1 MKAQLTTEQS
11 DALNQSDDPLSLVDP
26 RTHRVY
32 VLVDES
38 VHQQAMDALQRQRD
52 EDAAAI
58 QQGLVVLACYVASV
72 GWIRSI
78 GMRCFA
84 SACGLPLNEISASG
98 LPLNERAP
106 RVICCSPS

>member
-26 RTHRVY
+26 RTNRVY

-52 EDAAAI
+52 EDMAAI
-58 QQGLVVLACYVASV
+58 QQGLDDVHAGRGMSLDVSRARTLDALARLSQ
-72 GWIRSI
+72 
-78 GMRCFA
+78 
-84 SACGLPLNEISASG
+84 
-98 LPLNERAP
+98 
-106 RVICCSPS
+106 

>member
-32 VLVDES
+32 VLVDQS

-58 QQGLVVLACYVASV
+58 QQGLNDMHAGRGMSLDESRARTLDALARLSQ
-72 GWIRSI
+72 
-78 GMRCFA
+78 
-84 SACGLPLNEISASG
+84 
-98 LPLNERAP
+98 
-106 RVICCSPS
+106 

>member
-11 DALNQSDDPLSLVDP
+11 DALNQSDDTLSLVDP

-32 VLVDES
+32 VLVDQI

-58 QQGLVVLACYVASV
+58 QQGLDDMHA
-72 GWIRSI
+72 GR
-78 GMRCFA
+78 GMSLDESRTRTLDA
-84 SACGLPLNEISASG
+84 LVRLSQ
-98 LPLNERAP
+98 
-106 RVICCSPS
+106 